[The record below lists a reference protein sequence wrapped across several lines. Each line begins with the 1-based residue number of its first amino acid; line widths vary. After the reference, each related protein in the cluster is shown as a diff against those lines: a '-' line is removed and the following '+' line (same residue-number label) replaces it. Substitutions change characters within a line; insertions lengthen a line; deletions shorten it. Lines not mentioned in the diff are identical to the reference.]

1 MDWYSLSIYDVYF
14 NDDYVDNDSIN
25 NNSNSSSDVSSTV
38 IIDKLEVKCKENM
51 KGVQYNFFVDLGY
64 VDNFDYKFTII
75 IKTKIFKSYMNKTH
89 ADTSLRFRIH
99 YSRSQWKRNLF
110 LIDVYYVKFNVKEL
124 KLILKILQT

>member
-1 MDWYSLSIYDVYF
+1 
-14 NDDYVDNDSIN
+14 
-25 NNSNSSSDVSSTV
+25 
-38 IIDKLEVKCKENM
+38 M